1 MSTKEALS
9 LVTFQAKEVVC
20 AAADTFSEGK
30 IRGFYAVE
38 RAEALALMLIH
49 VWKLVLQ
56 QSQNASI
63 HWCVVG

>member
-1 MSTKEALS
+1 MR
-9 LVTFQAKEVVC
+9 

-38 RAEALALMLIH
+38 REEAVALMLIH